1 MKHLFKSSLA
11 ILIGLSFTVVSCSK
25 DDTGTGENNNNNG
38 GNGGIVIPQE
48 QKATVIYFGGTWCPP
63 CGSAG
68 KPAKEQIKAANPG
81 KANIMSCQV
90 GNDPMTNADANA
102 MNAVFKPSGV
112 PAMYI
117 GASDDQISAM
127 VGVNPTTALNIVTT
141 QIAKTAKANF
151 LLTATDNN
159 DGLITLKVNGK
170 FFADATDE
178 YTIGGYL
185 LEGKLSHTQAS
196 DASVEKN
203 IHHDVLRAKFGD
215 KILGE
220 VFATAPKKDQTFE
233 QTMNFFIQPT
243 FKKENCSIM
252 VIVWKKSGTQYTINN
267 STTIKLK

>member
-11 ILIGLSFTVVSCSK
+11 ILIGISLTVVSCKK
-25 DDTGTGENNNNNG
+25 DEPASGENNNNNG
-38 GNGGIVIPQE
+38 GNGGLVIPQE

-68 KPAKEQIKAANPG
+68 KPAKEQIKAAHPG
-81 KANIMSCQV
+81 KANIMSCQI

-102 MNAVFKPSGV
+102 MNGVFKPAGV

-117 GASDDQISAM
+117 GASDDQIMAM
-127 VGVNPTTALNIVTT
+127 VGINPSVALNNVNT
-141 QIAKTAKANF
+141 QLAKTAKAN
-151 LLTATDNN
+151 LILTATDNN
-159 DGLITLKVNGK
+159 DGLITVKANSK
-170 FFADATDE
+170 FFVDGTDE

-185 LEGKLSHTQAS
+185 LEGKLNYTQAS
-196 DASVEKN
+196 DASIEKN
-203 IHHDVLRAKFGD
+203 IHYDVLRAKFGD
-215 KILGE
+215 NILGE

-233 QTMNFFIQPT
+233 STMNFFIQPT

-252 VIVWKKSGTQYTINN
+252 VIIWKKSGNQYTINN

>member
-11 ILIGLSFTVVSCSK
+11 ILIGLSLTVVSCKK
-25 DDTGTGENNNNNG
+25 DETPSGENNNNNG
-38 GNGGIVIPQE
+38 GNGGLVIPQE

-90 GNDPMTNADANA
+90 GNDPMTNADATA
-102 MNAVFKPSGV
+102 MNGVFRPSGV

-117 GASDDQISAM
+117 GASDDQITAM
-127 VGVNPTTALNIVTT
+127 VGINPTTALNTVAAQLT
-141 QIAKTAKANF
+141 KTAKSNVI
-151 LLTATDNN
+151 LTATDAG
-159 DGLITLKVNGK
+159 DGLITVKANGK
-170 FFADATDE
+170 FFTDGTDE

-185 LEGKLSHTQAS
+185 LEGKLNHAQSS

-220 VFATAPKKDQTFE
+220 VIATAPKKDQTFE
-233 QTMNFFIQPT
+233 STLNFFIQPT
-243 FKKENCSIM
+243 FKKENCSVM
-252 VIVWKKSGTQYTINN
+252 VILWKKSGTQYTISN

>member
-1 MKHLFKSSLA
+1 LFKRRH
-11 ILIGLSFTVVSCSK
+11 
-25 DDTGTGENNNNNG
+25 
-38 GNGGIVIPQE
+38 
-48 QKATVIYFGGTWCPP
+48 W
-63 CGSAG
+63 
-68 KPAKEQIKAANPG
+68 
-81 KANIMSCQV
+81 
-90 GNDPMTNADANA
+90 
-102 MNAVFKPSGV
+102 
-112 PAMYI
+112 
-117 GASDDQISAM
+117 
-127 VGVNPTTALNIVTT
+127 

-185 LEGKLSHTQAS
+185 LEGKLNHTQVS

-267 STTIKLK
+267 STTIKLN